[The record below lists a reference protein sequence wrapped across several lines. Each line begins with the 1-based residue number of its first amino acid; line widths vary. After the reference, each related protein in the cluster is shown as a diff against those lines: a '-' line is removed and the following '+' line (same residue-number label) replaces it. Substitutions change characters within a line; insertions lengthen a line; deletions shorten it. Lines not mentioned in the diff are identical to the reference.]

1 MTTKNDVTGDSIQSK
16 QNSDKFRSG
25 WDLIDWSKK
34 KQQDAMFKQ
43 ETKSDEVSEDGDT
56 D

>member
-1 MTTKNDVTGDSIQSK
+1 MATHNDVTGDSIQSK
-16 QNSDKFRSG
+16 QNSEKFRNN

-34 KQQDAMFKQ
+34 KQQDAMFNQ
-43 ETKSDEVSEDGDT
+43 ETETKEVKDGST